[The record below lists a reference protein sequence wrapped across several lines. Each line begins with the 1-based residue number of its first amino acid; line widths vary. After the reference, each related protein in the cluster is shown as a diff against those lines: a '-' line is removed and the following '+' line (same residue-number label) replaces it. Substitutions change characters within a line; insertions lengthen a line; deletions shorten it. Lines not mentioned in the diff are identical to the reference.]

1 MSFRPLDSQAPV
13 ESRNQTPATHAKAIA
28 ADRDRARR
36 QGLLLLAFFI
46 VAGMLAVLATQVSAQ
61 GQKYDSFPQ
70 HEALKNPD
78 NVKKCI
84 AATKAFSTTGAGNP
98 GMVGGY
104 FKAYVPFKMTE
115 PDSILEMTELMT
127 EINTFLARASR
138 SNKQGVAQKVTK
150 DVHDGM
156 KMVAEGNYH
165 PAARINATLTL
176 GRLND
181 APANSQTRTPPV
193 PMLQALPTLLKLYND
208 ENNVD
213 GIRAAALQGIHR
225 HALYGFYRIPQAERA
240 QLTAKMKELL
250 DASAPAGRP
259 ENAHAYLQRFAVD
272 IIERLRDGQDKSLGT
287 TLVTIS
293 TEPSKHDLIAL
304 YSASRIGALGSEL
317 NGSVDKPEE
326 ILKSWS
332 RRAYDAFSNEVARL
346 KGIER
351 IGPAQK
357 QPQRPEDF
365 LRKSSE
371 RSQGGRSP
379 GGMEGE
385 MGMGMGDMEGMMG
398 DMEDSMGDMEDMGGM
413 GDMMGEMMGGM
424 MGSGGLNMQPKANPQ
439 PPEVIASRKRLSSV
453 MQQLQ
458 LGATGSPSPGMP
470 RNPGGLLVSVD
481 EANKKVVEDWVTEME
496 TVLTTLNDE
505 FLDNREKYLEGIE
518 AQIEP
523 LRKMAGV
530 IEEAPERDALDALD
544 GTELDA
550 LDAPA
555 GAEEPA
561 EEPNA
566 LDELQ

>member
-1 MSFRPLDSQAPV
+1 M
-13 ESRNQTPATHAKAIA
+13 
-28 ADRDRARR
+28 
-36 QGLLLLAFFI
+36 
-46 VAGMLAVLATQVSAQ
+46 
-61 GQKYDSFPQ
+61 
-70 HEALKNPD
+70 
-78 NVKKCI
+78 
-84 AATKAFSTTGAGNP
+84 
-98 GMVGGY
+98 
-104 FKAYVPFKMTE
+104 
-115 PDSILEMTELMT
+115 
-127 EINTFLARASR
+127 
-138 SNKQGVAQKVTK
+138 
-150 DVHDGM
+150 
-156 KMVAEGNYH
+156 
-165 PAARINATLTL
+165 
-176 GRLND
+176 
-181 APANSQTRTPPV
+181 
-193 PMLQALPTLLKLYND
+193 
-208 ENNVD
+208 
-213 GIRAAALQGIHR
+213 
-225 HALYGFYRIPQAERA
+225 YGFHRIPQAQRA
-240 QLTAKMKELL
+240 QLTAKMNELL
-250 DASAPAGRP
+250 DAPAPAGRP

-272 IIERLRDGQDKSLGT
+272 IIERLRDAQDKSLGT
-287 TLVTIS
+287 KLVTIS

-304 YSASRIGALGSEL
+304 YSASRIGALGNEL
-317 NGSVDKPEE
+317 NGSVDKPED

-332 RRAYDAFSNEVARL
+332 RRAYDAFSDEVARL

-351 IGPAQK
+351 MKPAQK

-371 RSQGGRSP
+371 RRQGGRSP

-385 MGMGMGDMEGMMG
+385 MGMEMGMGNMEDMMGDMEG
-398 DMEDSMGDMEDMGGM
+398 SMGDMDDMGM

-458 LGATGSPSPGMP
+458 LGATGSPTPGLP

-530 IEEAPERDALDALD
+530 VEDAPERDALDALENM
-544 GTELDA
+544 ELDD
-550 LDAPA
+550 LEAPA
-555 GAEEPA
+555 AGEEPA